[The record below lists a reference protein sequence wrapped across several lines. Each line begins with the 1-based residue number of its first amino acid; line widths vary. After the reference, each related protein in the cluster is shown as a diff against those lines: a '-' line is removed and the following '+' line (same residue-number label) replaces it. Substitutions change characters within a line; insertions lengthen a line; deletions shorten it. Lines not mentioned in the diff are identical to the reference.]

1 VVSISRRDLDA
12 RSGGAIW
19 TAGITA
25 YEAREMRVSMGRKQL
40 LDWIDRDR
48 DDLVRFLQAFVQHKS
63 PNPPGDTRDTAKFI
77 TAFLEQRALPY
88 RIISPHPEMPNI
100 VASFECAKAGRH
112 LVLNGHI
119 DVFPVAD
126 DGAGWTKDPWGGEIV
141 DGKIFGRGVADMK
154 AGTTASIFTFAYLH
168 RLKDRLRGKLT
179 LTAVSD
185 EETFGPHGARYLME
199 HHPEVHGDA
208 LLNGEPSSPLSVRF
222 GEKGPLWLE
231 ITVNTTGAHGAYTHA
246 SKSASKIAMAIAA
259 ELEKLGAIQPQL
271 SDNVRA
277 AIEAGRAT
285 MDRAMGPGAAN
296 IVDKV
301 TLNIGTIRGGVKVN
315 MVPSS
320 ASFEADIRLPLGVTR
335 EQVLAEVDK
344 IMKAFPEATV
354 SETNCSLPSW
364 VDPDC
369 EIIRIVQK
377 NVEELRGFRPQPIV
391 SLGGTD
397 ARLWRYRNIQACVY
411 GPFPHGM
418 GSFDEHVEIEEFLH
432 IVRSH
437 VLSAYDFLA
446 A

>member
-1 VVSISRRDLDA
+1 MADSSWVKH
-12 RSGGAIW
+12 
-19 TAGITA
+19 
-25 YEAREMRVSMGRKQL
+25 EARESCVSTPRQQL

-48 DDLVRFLQAFVQHKS
+48 DDLVRFLQAFVRHKS
-63 PNPPGDTRDTAKFI
+63 PNPPGDTRATAEFI
-77 TAFLEQRALPY
+77 TSFLDQQELPY

-100 VASFECAKAGRH
+100 VGSFDCAGKGRH

-126 DGAGWTKDPWGGEIV
+126 DGAGWTQDPWGGEIV
-141 DGKIFGRGVADMK
+141 DGKIYGRGVADMK
-154 AGTTASIFTFAYLH
+154 AGTTASIFTYVYLH
-168 RLKDRLRGKLT
+168 RLKEQLKGRLT

-185 EETFGPHGARYLME
+185 EETFGPYGARYLME

-208 LLNGEPSSPLSVRF
+208 LLNGEPSSPFSVRF

-231 ITVNTTGAHGAYTHA
+231 ITVNTPGAHGAYTHA
-246 SKSASKIAMAIAA
+246 SKSATKTAMAIAA
-259 ELEKLGAIQPQL
+259 ELEKLVEIEPQL
-271 SDNVRA
+271 SDNVRT
-277 AIEAGRAT
+277 AIDAGRAT
-285 MDRAMGPGAAN
+285 MDRAMGPGAGD

-301 TLNIGTIRGGVKVN
+301 TLNIGTIKGGVKVN

-320 ASFEADIRLPLGVTR
+320 ATFEPDIRLPLGVTR

-344 IMKAFPEATV
+344 IMAAFPEARV
-354 SETNCSLPSW
+354 REANCNPPSW

-377 NVEELRGFRPQPIV
+377 NVEELRGFKPQPIV

-418 GSFDEHVEIEEFLH
+418 GSYDEHVDIEEFLH
-432 IVRSH
+432 IVRTH
-437 VLSAYDFLA
+437 ALSAYDFLSA
-446 A
+446 RAERDARPAQRKAPH